1 MADAEATATAQT
13 TANFG
18 ESEFGDR
25 LDYGKSQYQ
34 DLWAF
39 IAFYVHVVAILV
51 IGIILGAGGGDS
63 DATPSPTFAP
73 NSISYGTGTGT
84 GTGTVVIDF
93 DFSGIF
99 VTLVCGLVAGAIF
112 AILWLKLLQL
122 FAESIIKILL
132 FVQIGCWVAVAVIGL
147 AYDAIYLT
155 VIGIIFALIFSL
167 YTWCVWSR
175 IPFAGACLAV
185 ASTVT
190 MLYHGVVWYALIMV
204 FFNFIWNCIWMT
216 TAGGYF
222 TQTASEDQ
230 SNVVIFL
237 LLVSF
242 YWGVN
247 VWRNVSHTTTCG
259 VAATWYFNPGQLIN
273 PSRASFKRAMTTSFG
288 SICFGSLL
296 VALLQALRG
305 MLRNSGC
312 KGCLICI
319 LACIERLMRYFN
331 AYAFAQVAIYGTNFW
346 TSASRTV
353 DLFMKRGIFAIVNDN
368 LSGLALT
375 CGAMLGLVVSGFT
388 CYLVGNAYYPIDD
401 NILYMLLVIFL
412 IIIGGFLGYF
422 VVVIVLLTVAS
433 GVIAIF
439 VCFAEDPAAL
449 ATNRPEQYAKFTE
462 SKPELLQMSQNVQQG
477 KDGIAND
484 GVATA

>member
-259 VAATWYFNPGQLIN
+259 VAATCYFNAGALIN

-296 VALLQALRG
+296 VTLLQPLRG

-312 KGCLICI
+312 KGCLVCI
-319 LACIERLMRYFN
+319 LAYIERLMRYFN
-331 AYAFAQVAIYGTNFW
+331 AYAFAQVAIYM
-346 TSASRTV
+346 ASPASLSLNQVLISLHLNYPQMILPLHQVNCHPYYQQTIQLLNQVSRHLYHQV
-353 DLFMKRGIFAIVNDN
+353 IHHHKIPQYIQSIPHYIQRGNQRRH
-368 LSGLALT
+368 
-375 CGAMLGLVVSGFT
+375 
-388 CYLVGNAYYPIDD
+388 PIESQR
-401 NILYMLLVIFL
+401 L
-412 IIIGGFLGYF
+412 II
-422 VVVIVLLTVAS
+422 V
-433 GVIAIF
+433 
-439 VCFAEDPAAL
+439 
-449 ATNRPEQYAKFTE
+449 
-462 SKPELLQMSQNVQQG
+462 
-477 KDGIAND
+477 
-484 GVATA
+484 